1 MSQSSNPLLQNH
13 ELPPFDQI
21 QAHHIVPA
29 IEAILEDNQKIVAS
43 ILKAN
48 KFTYAALAQPLEE
61 ISDRLSKA
69 WSPVNHMNSV
79 VSNDELREA
88 VNACLPKISEYETA
102 LGQNQALY
110 QAFETLANSDE
121 FTTLSMAQ
129 KKSINNSLRD
139 FRLFGVALADDK
151 KSQF

>member
-1 MSQSSNPLLQNH
+1 MSFLLLIKFKPIILFPLLK
-13 ELPPFDQI
+13 LS
-21 QAHHIVPA
+21 
-29 IEAILEDNQKIVAS
+29 LEDNQNIVAS

-88 VNACLPKISEYETA
+88 VNTCLPKISEYETA
-102 LGQNQALY
+102 LGQNQDALSG
-110 QAFETLANSDE
+110 F
-121 FTTLSMAQ
+121 
-129 KKSINNSLRD
+129 
-139 FRLFGVALADDK
+139 
-151 KSQF
+151 